1 VLSNGIFTQAN
12 YCHYSLLNS
21 KFNITKI
28 LNNFMNFFN
37 FPQCQSV
44 IFIILS
50 SLSIFSYYCWIETS
64 FNLSPTTY
72 MIHLMYFKSQYCG
85 NESDWTHLNVMN
97 FNEVQAVRPDTTS
110 AIERTFIISI
120 LYLILYSCLILS
132 SAMIIRMYYFSHHE
146 LNHHQIYFYSEAES
160 SCKETFTIMYF
171 DYVSICSHDGSHLHT
186 RQLCSSLL

>member
-1 VLSNGIFTQAN
+1 MFSIISWIF
-12 YCHYSLLNS
+12 L
-21 KFNITKI
+21 
-28 LNNFMNFFN
+28 N

-50 SLSIFSYYCWIETS
+50 ILSIFSYYCWIETS
-64 FNLSPTTY
+64 FTLSPTSY
-72 MIHLMYFKSQYCG
+72 MIHLMYFKSQHCG

-97 FNEVQAVRPDTTS
+97 FNDVQAVRPDTSS

-146 LNHHQIYFYSEAES
+146 LNHH
-160 SCKETFTIMYF
+160 
-171 DYVSICSHDGSHLHT
+171 
-186 RQLCSSLL
+186 